1 MSYVLFSRQKLSNL
15 IVESIYQII
24 FVLNVQSLWQ
34 ILQEF
39 KPFNFY
45 LYFVGCFDIEFHVSI
60 FCF

>member
-1 MSYVLFSRQKLSNL
+1 MSYVLFSKQKLSNL

-24 FVLNVQSLWQ
+24 FVVSVQSLWQ

-45 LYFVGCFDIEFHVSI
+45 LYFLVL
-60 FCF
+60 